1 MTDAPA
7 GEPDD
12 NQLVERI
19 VAGDERAYGLLVR
32 RHAAPIRTVCR
43 RFLGN
48 DADADE
54 VLQDVF
60 LTLWRSAGQYR
71 PDRGRLSTWLYR
83 IAVNRCRD
91 RLRRRGRWLFFGLD
105 LLQFHAGAEPATDKV
120 LERRQDAAEVRT
132 DIASL
137 PERQRL
143 ALLLASVGERSAAEI
158 GDILDISPGAA
169 EQLIVRAR
177 RTLRDRQ
184 RQRAEATE
192 RRTT

>member
-1 MTDAPA
+1 MTETIA
-7 GEPDD
+7 GEPDEH
-12 NQLVERI
+12 QLVRR
-19 VAGDERAYGLLVR
+19 VAGGDERAYGLLVR

-71 PDRGRLSTWLYR
+71 ADRGRLSTWLYR
-83 IAVNRCRD
+83 IAANRCRD

-105 LLQFHAGAEPATDKV
+105 LLQFHASGEPATDQV
-120 LERRQDAAEVRT
+120 LESRQDAADVRSDIT
-132 DIASL
+132 DL
-137 PERQRL
+137 PERQRM

-177 RTLRDRQ
+177 RTLRDKQ